1 MQGKLFCYSEKNT
14 TFAEYIPEK
23 LQLLWIIFLKS
34 CIFHCLYSKKVVLFC
49 QEVFMIN
56 RLTAERI
63 EAAAKSKK
71 IVILLGAR
79 QVGKTTLLKSLFQN
93 SDSTLWLNGDE
104 LDVQNLFANLSI
116 DRFKAYLGKNRI
128 LVIDEAQRIED
139 IGLRLKILADS
150 LNDIQIFATGSTSF
164 DLANRVNEPLTG
176 RKREFQLFPLSFKE
190 LVSNSDLLTEKRM
203 IPHRLVFGSYPEVVM
218 SHGSETEILKELS
231 QSYLYKDILSFE
243 KIRHSDKLIKLLQ
256 ALAWQ
261 IGSQVSYNELA
272 QICSID
278 SKTVEHYI
286 TILEQA
292 FIIFRLG
299 TFSRN
304 LRNEL
309 KNNRKIYFYD
319 NGIRNAIIANFS
331 AVENRNDAGAL
342 WENYLISERI
352 KKNSYDGIIANTA
365 FWRTK
370 EQQEIDYLEE
380 HDGNLC
386 AYEFKWSEVAAKKT
400 RVPLTF
406 SRAYPNSKFSVIT
419 PQNVEDFLL

>member
-1 MQGKLFCYSEKNT
+1 MIERLS
-14 TFAEYIPEK
+14 AESIK
-23 LQLLWIIFLKS
+23 
-34 CIFHCLYSKKVVLFC
+34 
-49 QEVFMIN
+49 
-56 RLTAERI
+56 
-63 EAAAKSKK
+63 AASKSKK

-104 LDVQNLFANLSI
+104 LDVQNLFAHLSAE
-116 DRFKAYLGKNRI
+116 RFKAYLGKNKI
-128 LVIDEAQRIED
+128 LIIDEAQRIED
-139 IGLRLKILADS
+139 IGLRLKVLADS
-150 LNDIQIFATGSTSF
+150 ITDIQIFATGSSSF

-176 RKREFQLFPLSFKE
+176 RKREFHLFPLSFKE
-190 LVSNSDLLTEKRM
+190 LVSHSDLLTEKRM

-218 SHGSETEILKELS
+218 SHGNEIEILKELS

-243 KIRHSDKLIKLLQ
+243 KIRHSDKLTKLLQ

-272 QICSID
+272 QVCSID

-331 AVENRNDAGAL
+331 AAENRNDTGAL
-342 WENYLISERI
+342 WENYLISERM
-352 KKNSYDGIIANTA
+352 KKNAYDGIMANTA

-380 HDGNLC
+380 QNGMLY
-386 AYEFKWSEVAAKKT
+386 AYEFKWSQAGAKKA
-400 RVPLTF
+400 RFPLTF
-406 SRAYPNSKFSVIT
+406 SRAYPNAEFSVIT

>member
-1 MQGKLFCYSEKNT
+1 MISRLSSESIKAASKL
-14 TFAEYIPEK
+14 
-23 LQLLWIIFLKS
+23 
-34 CIFHCLYSKKVVLFC
+34 
-49 QEVFMIN
+49 
-56 RLTAERI
+56 
-63 EAAAKSKK
+63 KK

-104 LDVQNLFANLSI
+104 LDVQNLFANLSV
-116 DRFKAYLGKNRI
+116 DRFKAYLGKNKN

-139 IGLRLKILADS
+139 IGLRLKVLVDS
-150 LNDIQIFATGSTSF
+150 IDDIQIFATGSSSF

-203 IPHRLVFGSYPEVVM
+203 LPHRLVFGAYPEVVM
-218 SHGSETEILKELS
+218 SHGNEIEILKELS

-261 IGSQVSYNELA
+261 VGSQVSYNELA

-342 WENYLISERI
+342 WENYLISERM
-352 KKNSYDGIIANTA
+352 KKNSYDGIMVNTA

-380 HDGNLC
+380 RDGMLYAC
-386 AYEFKWSEVAAKKT
+386 EFKWSEAGAKKA
-400 RVPLTF
+400 RFPLTF
-406 SRAYPNSKFSVIT
+406 SRAYPDAKFSVIT

>member
-1 MQGKLFCYSEKNT
+1 
-14 TFAEYIPEK
+14 
-23 LQLLWIIFLKS
+23 
-34 CIFHCLYSKKVVLFC
+34 
-49 QEVFMIN
+49 MIN

-63 EAAAKSKK
+63 KAAAKSKK
-71 IVILLGAR
+71 IVILMGAR

-104 LDVQNLFANLSI
+104 LDIQNLFANLSA
-116 DRFKAYLGKNRI
+116 DRFKAYLGKNKI

-139 IGLRLKILADS
+139 IGLRLKVLADS
-150 LNDIQIFATGSTSF
+150 LNDIQIFATGSSSF

-190 LVSNSDLLTEKRM
+190 LASNSDLLTEKRM

-218 SHGSETEILKELS
+218 SHGNEIEILKELS

-261 IGSQVSYNELA
+261 VGSQVSYNELA

-331 AVENRNDAGAL
+331 TVENRNDTGAL
-342 WENYLISERI
+342 WENYLISERM
-352 KKNSYDGIIANTA
+352 KKNSYDGIMANTA

-380 HDGNLC
+380 RDGNLC
-386 AYEFKWSEVAAKKT
+386 TYEFKWSEAAAKKT

-406 SRAYPNSKFSVIT
+406 SRAYPDAKFSVIT

>member
-1 MQGKLFCYSEKNT
+1 
-14 TFAEYIPEK
+14 
-23 LQLLWIIFLKS
+23 
-34 CIFHCLYSKKVVLFC
+34 
-49 QEVFMIN
+49 MIN

-63 EAAAKSKK
+63 KAAAKSKK
-71 IVILLGAR
+71 IVILMGAR

-104 LDVQNLFANLSI
+104 LDIQNVFANLSV
-116 DRFKAYLGKNRI
+116 DRFKAYLGKNKI

-139 IGLRLKILADS
+139 IGLRLKVLADS
-150 LNDIQIFATGSTSF
+150 LNNIQIFATGSSSF

-190 LVSNSDLLTEKRM
+190 LDSYSDLLTEKRM
-203 IPHRLVFGSYPEVVM
+203 IPHRLIFGSYPEVVM
-218 SHGSETEILKELS
+218 SHGNEIEILKELS

-261 IGSQVSYNELA
+261 VGSQVSYNELA
-272 QICSID
+272 QICSLD

-309 KNNRKIYFYD
+309 KNNRKIYFKVLFF
-319 NGIRNAIIANFS
+319 AIK
-331 AVENRNDAGAL
+331 L
-342 WENYLISERI
+342 
-352 KKNSYDGIIANTA
+352 
-365 FWRTK
+365 
-370 EQQEIDYLEE
+370 
-380 HDGNLC
+380 
-386 AYEFKWSEVAAKKT
+386 
-400 RVPLTF
+400 
-406 SRAYPNSKFSVIT
+406 
-419 PQNVEDFLL
+419 

>member
-1 MQGKLFCYSEKNT
+1 
-14 TFAEYIPEK
+14 
-23 LQLLWIIFLKS
+23 
-34 CIFHCLYSKKVVLFC
+34 
-49 QEVFMIN
+49 MIN

-104 LDVQNLFANLSI
+104 LDVQNLFANLSV

-128 LVIDEAQRIED
+128 LVIDEAQRIEN

-150 LNDIQIFATGSTSF
+150 LNDIQIFATGSSSF

-203 IPHRLVFGSYPEVVM
+203 IPHRLIFGSYPEVVM

-380 HDGNLC
+380 RDGNLC
-386 AYEFKWSEVAAKKT
+386 AYEFKWSEVTAKKT

-406 SRAYPNSKFSVIT
+406 SRAYPDSKFSVIT

>member
-1 MQGKLFCYSEKNT
+1 
-14 TFAEYIPEK
+14 
-23 LQLLWIIFLKS
+23 
-34 CIFHCLYSKKVVLFC
+34 
-49 QEVFMIN
+49 MIN

-104 LDVQNLFANLSI
+104 LDVQNLFANLSV

-128 LVIDEAQRIED
+128 LVIDEAQRIEN

-150 LNDIQIFATGSTSF
+150 LNDIQIFATGSSSF

-203 IPHRLVFGSYPEVVM
+203 IPHRLIFGSYPEVVM

-352 KKNSYDGIIANTA
+352 KKNSYDGIMANTA

-380 HDGNLC
+380 RDGNLC
-386 AYEFKWSEVAAKKT
+386 AYEFKWSEVTAKKT

-406 SRAYPNSKFSVIT
+406 SRAYPDSKFSVIT

>member
-1 MQGKLFCYSEKNT
+1 
-14 TFAEYIPEK
+14 
-23 LQLLWIIFLKS
+23 
-34 CIFHCLYSKKVVLFC
+34 
-49 QEVFMIN
+49 MIN

-104 LDVQNLFANLSI
+104 LDVQNLFANLSV

-128 LVIDEAQRIED
+128 LVIDEAQRIEN
-139 IGLRLKILADS
+139 IGLRLKVLADS
-150 LNDIQIFATGSTSF
+150 LNDIQIFATGSSSF

-292 FIIFRLG
+292 FIVFRLG
-299 TFSRN
+299 SFSRN

-309 KNNRKIYFYD
+309 KNSRKIYFYD

-352 KKNSYDGIIANTA
+352 KKNSYDGIMANTA

-380 HDGNLC
+380 RDGNLC

-406 SRAYPNSKFSVIT
+406 SRAYPDSKFSVIT
-419 PQNVEDFLL
+419 PQNVEDFLI

>member
-1 MQGKLFCYSEKNT
+1 
-14 TFAEYIPEK
+14 
-23 LQLLWIIFLKS
+23 
-34 CIFHCLYSKKVVLFC
+34 
-49 QEVFMIN
+49 MIN

-63 EAAAKSKK
+63 KAAAKSKK
-71 IVILLGAR
+71 IVILMGAR

-104 LDVQNLFANLSI
+104 LDIQNLFANLSV
-116 DRFKAYLGKNRI
+116 DRFKAYLGKNKI

-139 IGLRLKILADS
+139 IGLRLKVLADS
-150 LNDIQIFATGSTSF
+150 LNDIQIFAMGSSSF

-190 LVSNSDLLTEKRM
+190 LASNSDLLTEKRM

-218 SHGSETEILKELS
+218 SHGNEIEILKELS

-261 IGSQVSYNELA
+261 VGSQVSYNELA

-292 FIIFRLG
+292 FIIFRLR

-319 NGIRNAIIANFS
+319 NGIRNAVIANFS

-342 WENYLISERI
+342 WENYLISERM
-352 KKNSYDGIIANTA
+352 KKNSYDGIMANTA

-380 HDGNLC
+380 RDGNLC
-386 AYEFKWSEVAAKKT
+386 AYEFKWSEAAAKKT

-406 SRAYPNSKFSVIT
+406 SRAYPDAKFSVIT